1 MEIKLKH
8 LLDLQKKVNDKVL
21 EKMDR
26 DIFVEEFILAFNVEY
41 FEFMNEIGVWKWW
54 KHSHEINRERI
65 LDELADL
72 YAFFLSIL
80 ITSKDNLLKEFEN
93 KYITLEEFE
102 ERDIKI
108 EEIEEELTR
117 ISSEVYATKDQ
128 PYAIE
133 NLMLVIGT
141 DNESDTPVRTVNR
154 FGVAIGIARIL
165 FDGITYEEITEAYE
179 KKSQVNIDRQNE
191 NY

>member
-1 MEIKLKH
+1 MEIKLAH
-8 LLDLQKKVNDKVL
+8 LLDLQKKVNEKVR

-26 DIFVEEFILAFNVEY
+26 DVFVEEFILAFNVEY

-54 KHSHEINRERI
+54 KHSHEINREKV

-80 ITSKDNLLKEFEN
+80 LASKD
-93 KYITLEEFE
+93 IDVEEFE
-102 ERDIKI
+102 K
-108 EEIEEELTR
+108 ELTR
-117 ISSEVYATKDQ
+117 ISNEVYAAKDE
-128 PYAIE
+128 PYTIQ
-133 NLMLVIGT
+133 NLILIVGT

-154 FGVAIGIARIL
+154 FGIAIGISRLL

>member
-1 MEIKLKH
+1 MEIKLAH
-8 LLDLQKKVNDKVL
+8 LLDLQKEVNEKVL

-26 DIFVEEFILAFNVEY
+26 DVFVEEFILAFNVEY
-41 FEFMNEIGVWKWW
+41 FEFINEIGVWKWW
-54 KHSHEINRERI
+54 KHNHEINKERI

-80 ITSKDNLLKEFEN
+80 LASKDIN
-93 KYITLEEFE
+93 IEEF
-102 ERDIKI
+102 
-108 EEIEEELTR
+108 EEELTR
-117 ISSEVYATKDQ
+117 ISSEVYSTKDE

-133 NLMLVIGT
+133 NLMIIVGT

-154 FGVAIGIARIL
+154 FGIAIGIARLL

>member
-1 MEIKLKH
+1 MKIKLAH
-8 LLDLQKKVNDKVL
+8 LLDLQKKVNEKVL

-54 KHSHEINRERI
+54 KHSHEIDRERI

-80 ITSKDNLLKEFEN
+80 LASKD
-93 KYITLEEFE
+93 IIVEEF
-102 ERDIKI
+102 
-108 EEIEEELTR
+108 EEELTR
-117 ISSEVYATKDQ
+117 ISSEVYSTKDE

-133 NLMLVIGT
+133 NLILVIGT
-141 DNESDTPVRTVNR
+141 DNESDMPVRTINR
-154 FGVAIGIARIL
+154 FGIAIGIVRIL

-179 KKSQVNIDRQNE
+179 KKSQVNIDRQDE

>member
-1 MEIKLKH
+1 MEIKLTH
-8 LLDLQKKVNDKVL
+8 LLDLQKEVNAKVR

-26 DIFVEEFILAFNVEY
+26 DVFVEEFILAFNVEY

-54 KHSHEINRERI
+54 KHSHKIDRERI

-80 ITSKDNLLKEFEN
+80 LASKHIE
-93 KYITLEEFE
+93 
-102 ERDIKI
+102 I

-117 ISSEVYATKDQ
+117 ISNEVYATKDQ

-133 NLMLVIGT
+133 NLILIVGT

-154 FGVAIGIARIL
+154 FGIAIGIARLL

>member
-1 MEIKLKH
+1 MEIKLTH
-8 LLDLQKKVNDKVL
+8 LLDLQKEVNEKVL

-26 DIFVEEFILAFNVEY
+26 DVFVEEFILAFNVEY
-41 FEFMNEIGVWKWW
+41 FEFLNEIGVWKWW
-54 KHSHEINRERI
+54 KHSHEINKERV

-80 ITSKDNLLKEFEN
+80 LASKD
-93 KYITLEEFE
+93 IIVEEF
-102 ERDIKI
+102 
-108 EEIEEELTR
+108 EEELTR
-117 ISSEVYATKDQ
+117 VSSEVYSTKDE

-141 DNESDTPVRTVNR
+141 DNESDTPVRTISR
-154 FGVAIGIARIL
+154 FGIAIGIARIL

>member
-1 MEIKLKH
+1 MEIKLTH
-8 LLDLQKKVNDKVL
+8 LLDLQKEVNAKVR

-26 DIFVEEFILAFNVEY
+26 DVFVEEFILAFNVEY

-54 KHSHEINRERI
+54 KHNHEINKERV

-80 ITSKDNLLKEFEN
+80 LVMKNID
-93 KYITLEEFE
+93 IEEFE
-102 ERDIKI
+102 K
-108 EEIEEELTR
+108 ELTR
-117 ISSEVYATKDQ
+117 ISNEVYATKDQ

-133 NLMLVIGT
+133 NLMLISGT
-141 DNESDTPVRTVNR
+141 DNESDAPVRTINR
-154 FGVAIGIARIL
+154 FGIAIGIARLL

-179 KKSQVNIDRQNE
+179 RKSQVNIDRQNE